1 MSRSRQPGAV
11 MADPG
16 HFRFQRTGWG
26 STGFRVYGR
35 YAAVETMYAGD
46 GQDSARDLVDRAE
59 ITRVTAVYSGSVT
72 TSEEEC
78 GRRYVQK

>member
-1 MSRSRQPGAV
+1 
-11 MADPG
+11 
-16 HFRFQRTGWG
+16 
-26 STGFRVYGR
+26 VYGR

>member
-1 MSRSRQPGAV
+1 MYGVGEYR
-11 MADPG
+11 
-16 HFRFQRTGWG
+16 
-26 STGFRVYGR
+26 FRVYGR

-46 GQDSARDLVDRAE
+46 GQDSARDLVDRL
-59 ITRVTAVYSGSVT
+59 TAVYSGSVT